1 MSYLILC
8 YQISSV
14 VLRVF
19 ETIRNF
25 TPVNEIKKNPNNAYD
40 LNQYFTIL
48 RKQLLETDECVIIII
63 KW

>member
-1 MSYLILC
+1 MLYLILC

-25 TPVNEIKKNPNNAYD
+25 TLVNVIKKNLNSAYD
-40 LNQYFTIL
+40 LNQYFIIL
-48 RKQLLETDECVIIII
+48 RKQLLETEECVIIII